1 MPGMQGTIALFAD
14 LQLGAIMAKGGM
26 RTAMTTICGRMAAG
40 TIGLVMS
47 VGCAVPAYAGGLGLG
62 LPSLPI
68 VSGLPGTLGSVEN
81 RTTGVLDQNIDVV
94 RDAVG
99 RPRQLRGLETEP
111 GGIRIVRGQVLAL
124 SPSDQSLAI
133 ARARNFTIVRQDRLE
148 ALGLTVVV
156 LRVPDGMNAGD
167 GLADLRKADPAGAY
181 DVDHIYDPSGADANA
196 VAPAQPKTTAEKSPI
211 RIGMIDAGIDTRHEA
226 FESAAI
232 TTQGFVAGGTPV
244 VTNHGTA
251 IASLLVGS
259 DSDVEGALPGAA
271 LYAADVYCGQATGG
285 SADAIAR
292 ALAWLASRNIAVANI
307 SLAGPPN
314 AILKAAVA
322 AFVERGHVLVAAVG
336 NDGPAAPLEYPAGYP
351 GVVGVTSVDENRNI
365 QLEANRGAD
374 IAFAARGVDVSVA
387 APKDHHETVSGT
399 SFAAPIVAARF
410 ALLLSRP
417 DPNAVAHA
425 WSALEKEAV
434 HLGPPGRNDIFGYG
448 YLAPPQST
456 AHATAAK

>member
-1 MPGMQGTIALFAD
+1 MTI
-14 LQLGAIMAKGGM
+14 
-26 RTAMTTICGRMAAG
+26 ICRRMAAG
-40 TIGLVMS
+40 AIGLALS
-47 VGCAVPAYAGGLGLG
+47 AGCAMPADAGGVGLG
-62 LPSLPI
+62 LPPLPVVSNLPA
-68 VSGLPGTLGSVEN
+68 VSGLPGTLGSIED
-81 RTTGVLDQNIDVV
+81 RTTSALDQNVDLV

-99 RPRQLRGLETEP
+99 RPRQSRGLEEQP

-133 ARARNFTIVRQDRLE
+133 ARAHNFTIVRQDRLD

-156 LRVPDGMNAGD
+156 LHVPDGMSTAD

-181 DVDHIYDPSGADANA
+181 DVDHVYNPTGADAIA
-196 VAPAQPKTTAEKSPI
+196 GAPAQPKTVSDKSAV

-226 FESAAI
+226 FEGAAI
-232 TTQGFVAGGTPV
+232 TTQGFVAGGAPV

-259 DSDVEGALPGAA
+259 DSDVTGALPGAS

-292 ALAWLASRNIAVANI
+292 ALAWLAGQNIAVANI

-314 AILKAAVA
+314 AILKAAVES
-322 AFVERGHVLVAAVG
+322 FVGRGHVLVAAVG

-387 APKDHHETVSGT
+387 VPKDHHDTVSGT

-417 DPNAVAHA
+417 DPNAAVHA
-425 WSALEKEAV
+425 WLALEKQAV
-434 HLGPPGRNDIFGYG
+434 HLGPPGRNGIFGYG
-448 YLAPPQST
+448 YLDPPQS
-456 AHATAAK
+456 AVRATAAK